1 MTTLA
6 VGSPVICRIDRV
18 FPQKA
23 EVTIIADAQKEQV
36 LRYPMKAQ
44 IRIQDTRS
52 FDIDKAAMS
61 DHFFPGDLVRAHMLS
76 IGDMKSCF
84 VSTVGQ
90 DFGVIVAKDPNGMP
104 LFPVDQSHMKNADG
118 RVYKRKVA
126 RPIWM
131 KTE

>member
-6 VGSPVICRIDRV
+6 VGSQVICRVDRV

-23 EVTIIADAQKEQV
+23 EVTIIAEAEKEEV

-90 DFGVIVAKDPNGMP
+90 DFGVIVAKDPDGNP
-104 LFPVDQSHMKNADG
+104 LFPVDQSHMKNAEG
-118 RVYKRKVA
+118 LVYKRKVA